1 MYRKCERGFS
11 FVEFMMAA
19 TVLSFV
25 TSGVKTF
32 VFERNPGPTRQIARH
47 EMAEQGRA
55 SVEQMVRELELAGN
69 SPQHRA
75 NPYDAAGP
83 VRFVSTDSNSVTAPF
98 LVAEPDQVI
107 FEADLEGD
115 GIVERVEYRLWN
127 SVIWRRVV
135 AVNSDDAASPAEHEI
150 VTEYVDNG
158 DLPLFQYGRD
168 PYSGFTKPASIRK
181 VWVALQLRPPADPN
195 RPQFRTL
202 RFDGLAQ
209 RPASQNTVPIA
220 GLQKR

>member
-32 VFERNPGPTRQIARH
+32 VFERNPGPTRRIARQ

-55 SVEQMVRELELAGN
+55 SVERMVRELELAGN

-75 NPYDAAGP
+75 NPNDAAGP
-83 VRFVSTDSNSVTAPF
+83 
-98 LVAEPDQVI
+98 
-107 FEADLEGD
+107 AD
-115 GIVERVEYRLWN
+115 Y
-127 SVIWRRVV
+127 
-135 AVNSDDAASPAEHEI
+135 EI
-150 VTEYVDNG
+150 VTEYADNG

-168 PYSGFTKPASIRK
+168 PYSGFTEPASIRK
-181 VWVALQLRPPADPN
+181 VWVALPLRPPADPN

-209 RPASQNTVPIA
+209 RPASENTVPMA

>member
-11 FVEFMMAA
+11 FVEFMMVA
-19 TVLSFV
+19 TVLSFA

-32 VFERNPGPTRQIARH
+32 LFDRGQAPTRQVASSQL
-47 EMAEQGRA
+47 AGQGRA
-55 SVEQMVRELELAGN
+55 SVEQMVHELELAGN
-69 SPQHRA
+69 YLQTATPE
-75 NPYDAAGP
+75 PGLLP
-83 VRFVSTDSNSVTAPF
+83 VSSDPVIAPF
-98 LVAEPDQVI
+98 LVAEPDHVV

-115 GIVERVEYRLWN
+115 GVVERVEYRLWN

-135 AVNSDDAASPAEHEI
+135 ATNSDDAASPAAYEI

-158 DLPLFQYGRD
+158 DLPLFQYSLD
-168 PYSGFTKPASIRK
+168 PYRGLTEPANIQK
-181 VWVALQLRPPADPN
+181 VWVALQLRPPVVDPK

-209 RPASQNTVPIA
+209 RRVTEETIPVA
-220 GLQKR
+220 GLQKP